1 MGWSGEDY
9 LHARSSASKYQG
21 AVDCY
26 RDDMIQQLFRGLP
39 TTLWNQYCDKF
50 LHIVRLEWVLYNS
63 KEPIPWLSLY
73 YVYID
78 VFFKWWC
85 K

>member
-1 MGWSGEDY
+1 MNAVATTFTWHELSWVFMGCSGEDY

-63 KEPIPWLSLY
+63 KEPIP
-73 YVYID
+73 
-78 VFFKWWC
+78 
-85 K
+85 